1 MVAGVPNSTGPT
13 TGLSNGRRGR
23 SLGGRPGTT
32 KLKRFACIRLYIITE
47 KDSHTL
53 SKVSRRGRTFVL
65 RVREHLLIGV
75 CQQLLTGTVQ
85 PNTHG
90 GPLRGLGTVGSSPD
104 SRLRSL
110 IRAREAAA
118 TVAVALLAAQPRP
131 RPATS
136 WLECRRGR
144 GGHCATTG
152 QGSYER
158 KVRVMAGRG
167 HHGMEGGGRAIG
179 GFQAAAHLLMPCEG
193 RPC

>member
-1 MVAGVPNSTGPT
+1 MAAGVPNSTGPT
-13 TGLSNGRRGR
+13 TGHVERAAGAVTGGSNWDRKIETFLS
-23 SLGGRPGTT
+23 
-32 KLKRFACIRLYIITE
+32 FITE

-53 SKVSRRGRTFVL
+53 FQVSRRGRTFVL

-90 GPLRGLGTVGSSPD
+90 GPLRGLSTVGSSPD

-110 IRAREAAA
+110 IRARGAAA

-131 RPATS
+131 RPAKS

-152 QGSYER
+152 QGSYE
-158 KVRVMAGRG
+158 
-167 HHGMEGGGRAIG
+167 
-179 GFQAAAHLLMPCEG
+179 
-193 RPC
+193 